1 MRRFLAG
8 IALCLMLAL
17 CTIPAVATGAADA
30 PPPDLSGRLDEI
42 FRARSQWLLSDGAP
56 PPLAADYLPGSSRAK
71 WALQHE
77 QGKIKYVKTWAE
89 SRGVKFVEAIPS
101 LYTKYL
107 SGDEGRA
114 RFYVGQTLSLGY
126 VYPGEQTVNRFGV
139 GSRHVLELRRHEE
152 KWVVAS
158 EWYSD
163 PLGDDSEVP
172 DVMPSLV
179 PEGLPLPAVSAPEPA
194 AAMRKGGYDRQG
206 AIAYADKFC
215 GLAAGCG
222 NGHRY
227 NAKYRNYTGDGGDC
241 SNFLSQ
247 ILREG
252 GRLRIPPGLI
262 RVSNMTGYLQ
272 GSGQA
277 WVVARAPFHKMWKQA
292 AQKPRGFLDMV
303 GPGDVVAFQLKGKME
318 HIAII
323 TGFDSHGYPMVN
335 SHTADRY
342 RAPFDLGWDR
352 KTVYWFLRMAG

>member
-17 CTIPAVATGAADA
+17 CTVTSVATGAADA
-30 PPPDLSGRLDEI
+30 PPPDLSGRLEEI
-42 FRARSQWLLSDGAP
+42 FRNRSQWLVSDGTP
-56 PPLAADYLPGSSRAK
+56 TPLTADYFPGSARAK
-71 WALQHE
+71 WAISHE

-89 SRGVKFVEAIPS
+89 SRGVKFVEANPS
-101 LYTKYL
+101 LYIKYL

-114 RFYVGQTLSLGY
+114 RFYVGQTLALGY
-126 VYPGEQTVNRFGV
+126 VYPGETTVNRFGV

-179 PEGLPLPAVSAPEPA
+179 PEGLPLPTVSAPEPA
-194 AAMRKGGYDRQG
+194 AALRKGYNRQG
-206 AIAYADKFC
+206 AIAYADKYC

-227 NAKYRNYTGDGGDC
+227 NTKYRNYTGDGGDC

-252 GRLRIPPGLI
+252 GGLRVPPGLI

-277 WVVARAPFHKMWKQA
+277 WVVGRAPFRQLWKQA

-303 GPGDVVAFQLKGKME
+303 GPADLVAFQLKGKME
-318 HIAII
+318 HVAII

-335 SHTADRY
+335 SHTADRF

-352 KTVYWFLRMAG
+352 KTVYWFLRVSG

>member
-1 MRRFLAG
+1 
-8 IALCLMLAL
+8 
-17 CTIPAVATGAADA
+17 
-30 PPPDLSGRLDEI
+30 
-42 FRARSQWLLSDGAP
+42 
-56 PPLAADYLPGSSRAK
+56 
-71 WALQHE
+71 
-77 QGKIKYVKTWAE
+77 
-89 SRGVKFVEAIPS
+89 
-101 LYTKYL
+101 
-107 SGDEGRA
+107 
-114 RFYVGQTLSLGY
+114 
-126 VYPGEQTVNRFGV
+126 
-139 GSRHVLELRRHEE
+139 VLELRGPEG

-247 ILREG
+247 IPREG

-262 RVSNMTGYLQ
+262 RVSNVTGDFQ
-272 GSGQA
+272 GS
-277 WVVARAPFHKMWKQA
+277 
-292 AQKPRGFLDMV
+292 
-303 GPGDVVAFQLKGKME
+303 
-318 HIAII
+318 
-323 TGFDSHGYPMVN
+323 
-335 SHTADRY
+335 
-342 RAPFDLGWDR
+342 
-352 KTVYWFLRMAG
+352 